1 MFPFWQIANSAGIA
15 TIASF
20 VVLLLWR
27 TRSPMNLIWTMAL
40 PALMVGLTVLLWRS
54 VGNLT
59 QLNDDLVPGV
69 SPNDILCPVVTYT
82 ILGCYFGL
90 RGKTDPTR
98 WERIRAV
105 LVVISLLVNVITI

>member
-1 MFPFWQIANSAGIA
+1 MFSGWQIIFSALVA
-15 TIASF
+15 TFISLLI
-20 VVLLLWR
+20 LLLWH
-27 TRSPMNLIWTMAL
+27 RSFPMSLAWEVIAPAVLVGLSVLIW
-40 PALMVGLTVLLWRS
+40 RF

-69 SPNDILCPVVTYT
+69 SPNDMLCPVVTYT

-90 RGKTDPTR
+90 RGKGDPTR

-105 LVVISLLVNVITI
+105 LTVISFLVNVITI

>member
-1 MFPFWQIANSAGIA
+1 MFSAWQIIFSALVA
-15 TIASF
+15 TFSSLVI
-20 VVLLLWR
+20 LLIWHR
-27 TRSPMNLIWTMAL
+27 RSPMSLAWEVAVPALLVGLSVLIWRL
-40 PALMVGLTVLLWRS
+40 

-69 SPNDILCPVVTYT
+69 SPNDMLCPVVTYA

-90 RGKTDPTR
+90 RGKGDPTR